1 MSNGHTEPQPQ
12 AAPEQTQPPAEGP
25 QPPVRRWLVLGASAV
40 LSSVAVQN
48 YVCYSRPPAGA
59 SPEAPATLTLDLVI
73 EDAAQRPRWQQV
85 AVPLKSIESTD
96 RQIMWSGYDV
106 VRRLQVI
113 WVWDFFRIQS
123 HVALRVML
131 PPEGA
136 EDVNPTWQ
144 QALEGLRAVQPGDVL
159 RVSVRSSCGDIFQA
173 HPILAPVQEWTPR
186 SARETSTEHK
196 VEHTD
201 G

>member
-1 MSNGHTEPQPQ
+1 MSDGQAGPQAQ
-12 AAPEQTQPPAEGP
+12 AAPEQTQAQAGRTSPR
-25 QPPVRRWLVLGASAV
+25 RRWLVLGASAV

-59 SPEAPATLTLDLVI
+59 PAEEPATLTLDLAL
-73 EDAAQRPRWQQV
+73 EDAAQQARWQQI
-85 AVPLKSIESTD
+85 AAQLKSLEVTE
-96 RQIMWSGYDV
+96 RQVMWSGYDV

-113 WVWDFFRIQS
+113 WVWDFYRIQS

-131 PPEGA
+131 PPEGS

-144 QALEGLRAVQPGDVL
+144 QTIDAVRAVQPGDTL
-159 RVSVRSSCGDIFQA
+159 RASVQSSCGDIFQA
-173 HPILAPVQEWTPR
+173 HIVSAAAQEWSPAAPQ
-186 SARETSTEHK
+186 SSTEHK
-196 VEHTD
+196 AGNVD

>member
-1 MSNGHTEPQPQ
+1 MSNGQTEPQAQ
-12 AAPEQTQPPAEGP
+12 AAPEQT

-59 SPEAPATLTLDLVI
+59 PPEDPATLTLDLAI

-85 AVPLKSIESTD
+85 AAQLKSIDSSD

-136 EDVNPTWQ
+136 EGMNPTWQ
-144 QALEGLRAVQPGDVL
+144 QALDGLRAVQPGDVL
-159 RVSVRSSCGDIFQA
+159 RVSVRSSCGDIVQA
-173 HPILAPVQEWTPR
+173 HPIQAPAQEWTPR
-186 SARETSTEHK
+186 SARELSTEHK
-196 VEHTD
+196 ADNTD

>member
-1 MSNGHTEPQPQ
+1 MSDGQADRQAQ
-12 AAPEQTQPPAEGP
+12 AAPQET

-59 SPEAPATLTLDLVI
+59 PIEEPATLTLDVSL
-73 EDAAQRPRWQQV
+73 EDGAGAPRWQQV
-85 AVPLKSIESTD
+85 AAQLKSLEVSD

-131 PPEGA
+131 PPDGA
-136 EDVNPTWQ
+136 DDVNPTWQ
-144 QALEGLRAVQPGDVL
+144 QALDGLRDVAPGDVL
-159 RVSVRSSCGDIFQA
+159 RASVRSSCGDIFQA
-173 HPILAPVQEWTPR
+173 HTIQVP
-186 SARETSTEHK
+186 AREWAPSSAPQSQTEHK
-196 VEHTD
+196 ADNTD